1 MTRTEL
7 GFAVTRAH
15 HADVGGSE
23 PGSLP
28 PASRT
33 LDEEGVVIP
42 PTRLDDATLESL
54 VSRMRNP
61 DERRGDLRAQL
72 AAHRLAEA
80 RVVGPLRSARTRA
93 RRRGDG
99 RAPRVLR
106 ARRAC
111 SHSRAPGRPLRGRRP
126 PRDTRRTA
134 RHPRGGHRRRRRDRD
149 RLRRNR
155 PAVRRKPQ
163 LPTRRHA
170 LGLLLRRALPDG
182 AGPPRLGRRLHSGL
196 GARAGGLARQRTV
209 ARSGRG
215 REHGDVEPHHRRR
228 VRRVLEG
235 DSRAGAGAG
244 DDEQRR
250 RRQRPLRLLRDGR
263 RRSGRLSRRGRA
275 VGRPRRDVE
284 HVQHAGGGARARV
297 PAPRRAVRAAH
308 GLRRRGASPRR
319 RRHRARAAHPRGLP
333 ALPPHA
339 AARGRAA
346 RRARRRRRPA
356 GQDAAERGGAP
367 RDRGA
372 RPRPGDLLRVE
383 TPGGGGWGS
392 PG

>member
-1 MTRTEL
+1 
-7 GFAVTRAH
+7 
-15 HADVGGSE
+15 
-23 PGSLP
+23 
-28 PASRT
+28 
-33 LDEEGVVIP
+33 
-42 PTRLDDATLESL
+42 
-54 VSRMRNP
+54 MRNP

-80 RVVGPLRSARTRA
+80 RVSDLCARRGRERVAAAMTELLAYSERVVRAAIRELPDGRYEGADLLETRA
-93 RRRGDG
+93 GLLDIRAVVTVDGDAIEIDFAG
-99 RAPRVLR
+99 
-106 ARRAC
+106 
-111 SHSRAPGRPLRGRRP
+111 
-126 PRDTRRTA
+126 TA
-134 RHPRGGHRRRRRDRD
+134 A
-149 RLRRNR
+149 
-155 PAVRRKPQ
+155 AVRRKPQ

-182 AGPPRLGRRLHSGL
+182 AGPPRLRRRLRSGL
-196 GARAGGLARQRTV
+196 GARTEGLARQRTV
-209 ARSGRG
+209 ARGGRG

-235 DSRAGAGAG
+235 DSRAGAGSG

-297 PAPRRAVRAAH
+297 PPPRRAVRAAL

-333 ALPPHA
+333 ALRCSPSG
-339 AARGRAA
+339 ARSRRAA
-346 RRARRRRRPA
+346 RAE
-356 GQDAAERGGAP
+356 AATA
-367 RDRGA
+367 
-372 RPRPGDLLRVE
+372 
-383 TPGGGGWGS
+383 
-392 PG
+392 